1 MSHQAEEY
9 HPPPP
14 KKKQGVIIN
23 KLDQFKYDS

>member
-9 HPPPP
+9 HPPP